1 MSLKTHKKSFKN
13 RKRVAI
19 PKNEW
24 LIFENTHPAI
34 IDQETFDVVQK
45 MRRHKRVRWNWRFE
59 DGHENLFAGL
69 VFCHTCGNKHHFC
82 AQQKG
87 DINLDHYKCSAY
99 SREIKACENAHY
111 IRKNFLE
118 QIVLSDLQ
126 HLLQLDETK
135 LLKKLEEQF
144 QIESKKQ
151 TKKQRKQ
158 LTDGENRI
166 SQINQFIQKLYED
179 NLLGK
184 ISDERFET
192 LSKSYEEEQ
201 VGLKVLVQEL
211 GNQLNEAISN
221 EQNIERFLGRIR
233 SYTHIESLSVA
244 LVNELIDKIVI
255 HKPIRAGRNRTFEI
269 DSYYN
274 FIGKIDPN

>member
-1 MSLKTHKKSFKN
+1 MK
-13 RKRVAI
+13 
-19 PKNEW
+19 
-24 LIFENTHPAI
+24 
-34 IDQETFDVVQK
+34 
-45 MRRHKRVRWNWRFE
+45 
-59 DGHENLFAGL
+59 
-69 VFCHTCGNKHHFC
+69 
-82 AQQKG
+82 
-87 DINLDHYKCSAY
+87 
-99 SREIKACENAHY
+99 
-111 IRKNFLE
+111 

-126 HLLQLDETK
+126 HLLQLDEAK

-158 LTDGENRI
+158 LTDGQNRI

-184 ISDERFET
+184 ISDEHFET

-201 VGLKVLVQEL
+201 VGLKALVQEL
-211 GNQLNEAISN
+211 GNQLNETISN

-233 SYTHIESLSVA
+233 SYTHVESLSVA
-244 LVNELIDKIVI
+244 LVNELIDKSVI
-255 HKPIRAGRNRTFEI
+255 HKPIGAGRNRTFEI